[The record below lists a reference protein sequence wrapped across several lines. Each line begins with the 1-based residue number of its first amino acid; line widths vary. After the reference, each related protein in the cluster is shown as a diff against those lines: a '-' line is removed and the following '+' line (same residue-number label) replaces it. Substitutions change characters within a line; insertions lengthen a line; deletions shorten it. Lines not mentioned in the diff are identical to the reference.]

1 MNAILVP
8 GWHQSHQAAPVYLLH
23 NKIRKKVVV
32 SVQIFHFEQL
42 HINALRE
49 VVWIQFSVSSSSS
62 CSPPPPPKSASCLF
76 NKCKLLIL
84 GCRRQNLLSQSSSAK
99 EALWN
104 QVKLLCLCQ
113 SVSAAP
119 TILPFFHAVT
129 EETEIDAVKICREMQ
144 ILPLLSNRTNNNCS
158 PRISWHDFSGFVKQR
173 RENQCDKDQQN
184 WRRCNKIR
192 SNVDRGSAVENNE
205 CIEIKVTLD
214 PFFIEINASSILLWE
229 TLILVAG
236 KEVSPVSNGA
246 IGNRPVGDLRLLWS
260 SYNYFNDH

>member
-1 MNAILVP
+1 MFHFEQFNVLLCTIKCFTLHIASISINAILVP
-8 GWHQSHQAAPVYLLH
+8 GWHQSRQADPVYL
-23 NKIRKKVVV
+23 
-32 SVQIFHFEQL
+32 FHF
-42 HINALRE
+42 
-49 VVWIQFSVSSSSS
+49 SD
-62 CSPPPPPKSASCLF
+62 PKSASCLF
-76 NKCKLLIL
+76 SKCKLLYL
-84 GCRRQNLLSQSSSAK
+84 GCRRKNLLSQSSLAE

-144 ILPLLSNRTNNNCS
+144 ILPLLSNRTNNNCA
-158 PRISWHDFSGFVKQR
+158 PRISWHDFSGFIKQR

-192 SNVDRGSAVENNE
+192 SNVDRGSVVENNE

-236 KEVSPVSNGA
+236 KEVSPVSKGA

-260 SYNYFNDH
+260 SYNCLNDH